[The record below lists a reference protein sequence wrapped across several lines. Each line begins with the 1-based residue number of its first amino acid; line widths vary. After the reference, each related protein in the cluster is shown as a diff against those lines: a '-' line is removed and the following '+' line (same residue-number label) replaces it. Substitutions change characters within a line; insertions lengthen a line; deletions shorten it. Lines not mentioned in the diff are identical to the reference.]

1 MAKIKATKIH
11 DSFGDKV
18 LNLIIGA
25 LLIVCIL
32 VVAYPV
38 IFIIS
43 SSVSSSTAVSN
54 GKVVLLPVDFSLE
67 AYEFVFQYKQIW
79 TGFKNSVFY
88 TTVCVF
94 TATTCTILMAYPL
107 SRPEFQGKKFYTMF
121 FWCTRYVAGGLLP
134 SYILRCELGMYDT
147 IWPLITWGWVS
158 MSDVLIL
165 RTAFRSSI
173 PRDLFDAATIDGA
186 SHLQSMTQI
195 AVPLSKA
202 TISVLILYSI
212 NAMWNEYFTSMLYLR
227 NPDLF
232 PLQLVLRPI
241 MTAATAAEG
250 FKTASQITS
259 EQGLE
264 NVRYAMIIIG
274 SAPVLAAYMCIQKF
288 FKGGV
293 MLGSLK
299 G

>member
-1 MAKIKATKIH
+1 MAKIKNTKIH
-11 DSFGDKV
+11 DSFGDRV
-18 LNLIIGA
+18 LNAIIA
-25 LLIVCIL
+25 LLLLIAIV

-43 SSVSSSTAVSN
+43 SSISSTTAVEN
-54 GKVVLLPVDFSLE
+54 GKVWLLPVDFSLE
-67 AYEFVFQYKQIW
+67 AYEFVFQYQQIW
-79 TGFKNSVFY
+79 RGFMNSVFY
-88 TTVCVF
+88 TTICVF

-147 IWPLITWGWVS
+147 IWPLVTWGWVA

-165 RTAFRSSI
+165 RTSFRSSI

-186 SHLQSMTQI
+186 SHLQSMMQI

-250 FKTASQITS
+250 FKTASQIQAS
-259 EQGLE
+259 KGLE

-274 SAPVLAAYMCIQKF
+274 SAPVLAAYMAIQKS

>member
-1 MAKIKATKIH
+1 MAKIKNTKIH

-18 LNLIIGA
+18 LNLIIAA
-25 LLIVCIL
+25 LLIACIL

-38 IFIIS
+38 IFIVS
-43 SSVSSSTAVSN
+43 SSFSSSTAVSN
-54 GKVVLLPVDFSLE
+54 GKVWLLPVDFSTE
-67 AYEFVFQYKQIW
+67 AYDFVFQYKQIW
-79 TGFKNSVFY
+79 RGFANSVFY
-88 TTVCVF
+88 TAVCVF

-134 SYILRCELGMYDT
+134 GYILRCELGMYDT

-186 SHLQSMTQI
+186 SHLQSMMQI

-202 TISVLILYSI
+202 TIAVLILYTI

-227 NPDLF
+227 DQDLF

-250 FKTASQITS
+250 FKSASQITS
-259 EQGLE
+259 EKGLE
-264 NVRYAMIIIG
+264 NVRYAMILIG
-274 SAPVLAAYMCIQKF
+274 SAPVLAAYMAIQKF

>member
-1 MAKIKATKIH
+1 MAKVKNLKIK
-11 DSFGDKV
+11 DSFSDRL
-18 LNLIIGA
+18 LNIILA
-25 LLIVCIL
+25 TLLVFFIL

-38 IFIIS
+38 VFIIS
-43 SSVSSSTAVSN
+43 SSFSSSLAVEN
-54 GKVVLLPVDFSLE
+54 GSVILWPVDFTLE
-67 AYEFVFQYKQIW
+67 AYEYVFQYKAIW

-88 TTVCVF
+88 TAVCVF

-107 SRPEFQGKKFYTMF
+107 SRPEFQGKKWYTMF

-134 SYILRCELGMYDT
+134 SYILRCDMGMYNT

-158 MSDVLIL
+158 MSDVMIL

-186 SHLQSMTQI
+186 NHLQSMTKI
-195 AVPLSKA
+195 AVPLAKA
-202 TISVLILYSI
+202 TIAVLILYSF
-212 NAMWNEYFTSMLYLR
+212 NAMWNEYFTSMMYLR
-227 NPDLF
+227 KKDLF

-241 MTAATAAEG
+241 MTAATATEG
-250 FKTASQITS
+250 IQSSSAQLAARS
-259 EQGLE
+259 LE
-264 NVRYAMIIIG
+264 NVRYSMIIIG
-274 SAPVLAAYMCIQKF
+274 SAPVLAAYMLIQKN
-288 FKGGV
+288 FKSGM

>member
-1 MAKIKATKIH
+1 MAKIKNTKIH
-11 DSFGDKV
+11 DSLGDKV

-25 LLIVCIL
+25 LLIACIL

-43 SSVSSSTAVSN
+43 SSVSSSTAISN

-67 AYEFVFQYKQIW
+67 AYQFVFQYKQIW
-79 TGFKNSVFY
+79 TGFRNSVFY

-147 IWPLITWGWVS
+147 IWPLLTWGWVS

-227 NPDLF
+227 TQELF

-250 FKTASQITS
+250 FKSASQITS
-259 EQGLE
+259 ENGLE
-264 NVRYAMIIIG
+264 NVRYAMILIG
-274 SAPVLAAYMCIQKF
+274 SAPVLAAYMAIQKF

>member
-1 MAKIKATKIH
+1 MAKIKNTKIH
-11 DSFGDKV
+11 DSFGDRV
-18 LNLIIGA
+18 LNAIIA
-25 LLIVCIL
+25 VLLLFAIA

-43 SSVSSSTAVSN
+43 SSVSSTTAIEN
-54 GKVVLLPVDFSLE
+54 GRVWLLPVDFSLE
-67 AYEFVFQYKQIW
+67 AYQFVFQYKQIW
-79 TGFKNSVFY
+79 RGFANSVFY

-107 SRPEFQGKKFYTMF
+107 SRPNMQGKKFYTMF
-121 FWCTRYVAGGLLP
+121 FWCTRYVAGGILP
-134 SYILRCELGMYDT
+134 SYILRCEMGMYNT

-195 AVPLSKA
+195 AVPLAKA

-227 NPDLF
+227 KQELF

-250 FKTASQITS
+250 FQSASQIS
-259 EQGLE
+259 ASKGLE

-274 SAPVLAAYMCIQKF
+274 SAPVLAAYMAIQKY

-293 MLGSLK
+293 MLGSVK